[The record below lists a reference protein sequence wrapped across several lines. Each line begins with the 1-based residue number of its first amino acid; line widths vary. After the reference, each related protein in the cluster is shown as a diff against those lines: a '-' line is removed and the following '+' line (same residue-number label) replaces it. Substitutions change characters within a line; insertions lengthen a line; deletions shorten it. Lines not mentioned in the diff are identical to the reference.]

1 MNKQTVI
8 LLLCFL
14 LFLIPTG
21 IAVQAFTLDKY
32 ERMTR
37 EGGIACVVASLEVI
51 KTSQNSVKPV
61 PSPETI
67 KPSTCSKC
75 RGTKRVKSGD
85 GILEI
90 PCECGDKCKCQ
101 PTKNVAPKSV
111 RTVLVFGAKWCG
123 PCVLWHEKDEVNLKK
138 NGWTFGEGK
147 NIQVIDFDENPAL
160 VQKYNITSVPAYI
173 TLENGKEVY
182 RVTGYVNGVGMGKVY
197 DGKPLSATD
206 RQ

>member
-1 MNKQTVI
+1 MNKQTII
-8 LLLCFL
+8 LLIAIA
-14 LFLIPTG
+14 LFLIPTAG
-21 IAVQAFTLDKY
+21 IVAHSYSVDKFDALKN
-32 ERMTR
+32 
-37 EGGIACVVASLEVI
+37 EGFIAYNVAYLE
-51 KTSQNSVKPV
+51 TVKNTPEIA
-61 PSPETI
+61 PSPKVDE
-67 KPSTCSKC
+67 KPKTCSKC
-75 RGTKRVKSGD
+75 NGTKQVRSPD
-85 GILEI
+85 GITNI
-90 PCECGDKCKCQ
+90 SCPCGSGCKCVGM
-101 PTKNVAPKSV
+101 KGAVNK